1 MSCSKC
7 NHFCCRKCFE
17 NFFQGQTSKK
27 CPICKRDITFNE
39 LNKNTIIQEIENIIN
54 KVGNNTKKIEE
65 LSKLFKAKKMNGK
78 INQIS

>member
-1 MSCSKC
+1 MSCPKC

-17 NFFQGQTSKK
+17 NFFQGQAIKK

-54 KVGNNTKKIEE
+54 KVGNNAKKKKNYQNY
-65 LSKLFKAKKMNGK
+65 SKQKKMNGK